1 MLRDFSLADLVTL
14 ANGSAGMGSV
24 LASIAY
30 LDSKERWLLWLA
42 FGLLPFSL
50 VFDYADGKIA
60 RWRRKHSPL
69 GAQLDSLADLVSF
82 GVAPAVLGFAMG
94 MRGGIDALVLIYFVS
109 AGISRLA
116 RYNVTAAE
124 LSDEGGKVKY
134 FEGTPIPTSLLLVAI
149 LAVLLGLGKSHAE
162 LPFGVH
168 RIAGFELHPLV
179 AMYFVSGSAMI
190 SKTLRIPKL

>member
-1 MLRDFSLADLVTL
+1 MLREFSLADLVTL
-14 ANGSAGMGSV
+14 ANGSAGMGSI

-30 LDSKERWLLWLA
+30 LDTKERWLLWLA
-42 FGLLPFSL
+42 FGLLPFAL

-94 MRGGIDALVLIYFVS
+94 MRGGLDALVLVYFVCS
-109 AGISRLA
+109 GISRLA
-116 RYNVTAAE
+116 RYNVTAQE
-124 LSDEGGKVKY
+124 LSDESGKVKY

-149 LAVLLGLGKSHAE
+149 LAVLLALGKSHAD
-162 LPFGVH
+162 LPFGAY
-168 RIAGFELHPLV
+168 RIGYELHPLV
-179 AMYFVSGSAMI
+179 LMYFVSGSAMM
-190 SKTLRIPKL
+190 SKTLRLPKI

>member
-1 MLRDFSLADLVTL
+1 MLREFSLADLVTL
-14 ANGSAGMGSV
+14 ANGSAGMGSI

-30 LDSKERWLLWLA
+30 LDTKERWLLWLA
-42 FGLLPFSL
+42 FALLPFAL

-94 MRGGIDALVLIYFVS
+94 MRGGLDALVLVYFVCS
-109 AGISRLA
+109 GISRLA
-116 RYNVTAAE
+116 RYNVTAQE
-124 LSDEGGKVKY
+124 LSDESGKVKY

-149 LAVLLGLGKSHAE
+149 LAVLLALGKSHAN
-162 LPFGVH
+162 LPFGAY
-168 RIAGFELHPLV
+168 RFGFELHPLV
-179 AMYFVSGSAMI
+179 LMYFVSGSAMM
-190 SKTLRIPKL
+190 SKTLRIPKI

>member
-14 ANGSAGMGSV
+14 ANGSAGMGSI

-30 LDSKERWLLWLA
+30 LDEKERWLLWLA

-82 GVAPAVLGFAMG
+82 GVAPAVLAVAMG
-94 MRGGIDALVLIYFVS
+94 MRGGLDALVLVYFVCS
-109 AGISRLA
+109 GISRLA

-134 FEGTPIPTSLLLVAI
+134 FEGTPIPTSLLLVGI
-149 LAVLLGLGKSHAE
+149 LAALLALGKSHAD
-162 LPFGVH
+162 LPFGVY
-168 RIAGFELHPLV
+168 RIGFELHPLV
-179 AMYFVSGSAMI
+179 LMYFVSGSAMM
-190 SKTLRIPKL
+190 SKTLRIPKI